1 MSKRE
6 EAAGGR
12 ASLVRAGSFQRN
24 HTGKDLLDWI
34 ASPASPVQDRFT
46 RRPSLEADNGL
57 IPIGTLPLDMFSSS
71 LRTAIRPDVALPSCS
86 SIGFLLA
93 SESPVAAI

>member
-1 MSKRE
+1 MSKPE

-12 ASLVRAGSFQRN
+12 DALVRAGSFQRN

-57 IPIGTLPLDMFSSS
+57 IPIRTLLLGMCASC

-86 SIGFLLA
+86 WIGFLLA
-93 SESPVAAI
+93 GE